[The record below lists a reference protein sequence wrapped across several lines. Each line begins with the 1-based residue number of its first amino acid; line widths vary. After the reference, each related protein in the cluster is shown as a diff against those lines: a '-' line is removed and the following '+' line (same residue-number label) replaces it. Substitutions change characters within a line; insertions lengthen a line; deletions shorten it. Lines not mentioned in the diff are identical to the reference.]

1 MCPHLCR
8 LLLFLELCPPW
19 RKALVKGD
27 HAVPACPVAG
37 VLFIGHP
44 SGLNELASL
53 SHDLAPV
60 IKAKTGHDDRVGRL
74 EGYRPVPDAGHI
86 GQGAFVVKIHEQMPV
101 GLKQR
106 AHGVG
111 LQPFVKGQYFG
122 QVIHRV
128 EKSRPNMPPASTHVI
143 FLRLRISWLTGAPPL
158 GPCHA
163 PQRAF

>member
-1 MCPHLCR
+1 MSVLGTGLCPHLCR

-101 GLKQR
+101 GLKQPG
-106 AHGVG
+106 HGMGRKPV
-111 LQPFVKGQYFG
+111 VKGQKLG
-122 QVIHRV
+122 QVIQSHLPGLGRRLVPAGMDSHLSQTGLFV
-128 EKSRPNMPPASTHVI
+128 EKP
-143 FLRLRISWLTGAPPL
+143 
-158 GPCHA
+158 
-163 PQRAF
+163 